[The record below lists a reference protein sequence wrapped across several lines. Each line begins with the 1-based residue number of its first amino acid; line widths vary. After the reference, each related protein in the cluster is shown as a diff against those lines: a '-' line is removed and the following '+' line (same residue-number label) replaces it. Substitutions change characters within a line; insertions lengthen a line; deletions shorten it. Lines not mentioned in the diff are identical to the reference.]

1 MQYFFMLLF
10 NVSIYIYIYLYC
22 AADIILAHFFLTK
35 GEASQGCSKFWA
47 WISFARRGA
56 CHGHSTRLHHRL
68 NGLSIV
74 EADGSLV
81 FLEANRDPSWV
92 IDGGAKK
99 VRRDTFPQN
108 LMQQFARRFSELEWS
123 MGTNLV

>member
-1 MQYFFMLLF
+1 MFE
-10 NVSIYIYIYLYC
+10 
-22 AADIILAHFFLTK
+22 ILGLDFICK
-35 GEASQGCSKFWA
+35 A
-47 WISFARRGA
+47 WDPPVGT
-56 CHGHSTRLHHRL
+56 GTRLHHHL

-108 LMQQFARRFSELEWS
+108 LLQQFARRCSELEWS
-123 MGTNLV
+123 MGTNLVLEQ

>member
-1 MQYFFMLLF
+1 MYL
-10 NVSIYIYIYLYC
+10 YIYIYLYC
-22 AADIILAHFFLTK
+22 AADIILAHFCLTK
-35 GEASQGCSKFWA
+35 GKASQGCSKFWA
-47 WISFARRGA
+47 WISFARRGSPWVRV
-56 CHGHSTRLHHRL
+56 GTGTRLHHHL

-99 VRRDTFPQN
+99 VGRDTFPQI
-108 LMQQFARRFSELEWS
+108 LLQQFARRFSELELS
-123 MGTNLV
+123 MGTNLVLEQ